1 MKEVRSKR
9 ATIAH
14 LITIKSEKDLISN
27 RNGIKF
33 IYLLFFFFLRFYSA
47 KIQICVFTLLYS
59 SIMIVDSRHRFTAI
73 KLNDFPV
80 AIGQIHS
87 LPS

>member
-1 MKEVRSKR
+1 MKEMRSKR

-27 RNGIKF
+27 RNRIKS
-33 IYLLFFFFLRFYSA
+33 IFLRFYSA

-73 KLNDFPV
+73 KLNDSPV

>member
-1 MKEVRSKR
+1 MKEMRSKR

-27 RNGIKF
+27 RNRIKF
-33 IYLLFFFFLRFYSA
+33 IFFLRFYSA

>member
-1 MKEVRSKR
+1 MKEMRSKR

-27 RNGIKF
+27 RNRIKF
-33 IYLLFFFFLRFYSA
+33 IFFFLRFYSA

-59 SIMIVDSRHRFTAI
+59 SIMIIDSRHRFTAI
-73 KLNDFPV
+73 KLNDSPV